1 MVGMAQ
7 RLKNIIPDITDY
19 PKIELVVDN
28 EMLRDEIQVIKHR
41 LELAMAKYLHNG
53 SISLNIRVAEPA
65 ERQKILTPKENF
77 LLMLERSDGLKALVE
92 GLKLEME

>member
-1 MVGMAQ
+1 
-7 RLKNIIPDITDY
+7 
-19 PKIELVVDN
+19 
-28 EMLRDEIQVIKHR
+28 
-41 LELAMAKYLHNG
+41 MAKYLHNG